1 MTSVTRVTTPSTGAR
16 VKVTILAVWIETWS
30 RTVVSITTRTGTTY
44 NITNTKLDLKNSF
57 KEYRR
62 KVENKI

>member
-30 RTVVSITTRTGTTY
+30 RTVVSIKTRTETTY
-44 NITNTKLDLKNSF
+44 NITNTNLDLKNSF

-62 KVENKI
+62 KVANKI